1 MLHIDQMGRPVDL
14 ARPPQ
19 RIISLVPS
27 QTEFL
32 HDIGLGDKV
41 VGITKFCIHPKVWYK
56 EKKRVGGTK
65 NVDFAAIAALQPDLI
80 IANKEENTRSEIEAL
95 AKLYPVWISD
105 IYNLDDALEMMRKI
119 GDFWAGDEA
128 QTAAYTIAA
137 QISHDFGAYAAKL
150 NTQKI
155 ELAQLGA
162 DKKPLHAAYFIWR
175 EPYMVAAKD
184 TFIDDMLARAGFAN
198 AFGALSRYPV
208 LSAEDLE
215 KADLA
220 AIFLS
225 SEPYP
230 FKAKHVAEFAALCPN
245 TKIEIV
251 DGEIFSWY
259 GSRLRH
265 APAYFAQLAAKM
277 T

>member
-1 MLHIDQMGRPVDL
+1 MLHIDQMRRPIDL

-41 VGITKFCIHPKVWYK
+41 VGITKFCIHPKAWYK

-80 IANKEENTRSEIEAL
+80 IANKEENTQSEIEAL

-119 GDFWAGDEA
+119 GDFWTGEDA
-128 QTAAYTIAA
+128 QTAAHAIAS
-137 QISHDFGAYAAKL
+137 QISHDFEAYAAKI
-150 NTQKI
+150 KI
-155 ELAQLGA
+155 EELGA
-162 DKKPLHAAYFIWR
+162 EKKPLRAAYFIWR
-175 EPYMVAAKD
+175 EPYMVAARK

-208 LSAEDLE
+208 LSAADVAA
-215 KADLA
+215 ADLA

-230 FKAKHVAEFAALCPN
+230 FKAKHLAEFAALCPN

-259 GSRLRH
+259 GSRLRY
-265 APAYFAQLAAKM
+265 APAYFAQLAAKIS
-277 T
+277 